1 MDGTRFAVRQ
11 GMSAAA
17 QQDPGVRALE
27 HAHTTGAIRA
37 RLARRL
43 SPSYLRDWIYGGI
56 DGAVT
61 TFAVV
66 SGAAGAGLSP
76 RIVVVLGLAN
86 LLADG
91 FSMAASNFAGTT
103 AEREEV
109 AHAEA
114 IERRHVRDEP
124 EGERREVRE
133 IFRRKGLTGRNL
145 EDTVNWITGDPD
157 LWLRTMLAEEYGL
170 APSARSRWRAG
181 LVTFAAFGVCGAVP
195 LLPYLAGTEAA
206 FPMAALLTAMVFLA
220 IGALKGGW
228 VGGSAWRAAAE
239 TFLIGAAASALA
251 YGAGIALTPVS

>member
-1 MDGTRFAVRQ
+1 
-11 GMSAAA
+11 MSAAA
-17 QQDPGVRALE
+17 HHDLGIRTLE
-27 HAHTTGAIRA
+27 HAHTSGAIRA
-37 RLARRL
+37 RLARRV
-43 SPSYLRDWIYGGI
+43 SPSYLRDWVYGGI

-91 FSMAASNFAGTT
+91 FSMAASNFAGAT
-103 AEREEV
+103 AEREEI

-133 IFRRKGLTGRNL
+133 IFRRKGLSGRRL
-145 EDTVNWITGDPD
+145 EDIVSGVTRDRD
-157 LWLRTMLAEEYGL
+157 LWVRTMLAEEYGL
-170 APSARSRWRAG
+170 APATRSRWRAA
-181 LVTFAAFGVCGAVP
+181 LVTFAAFGACGAVP
-195 LLPYLAGTEAA
+195 LLPYVTGADAA
-206 FPMAALLTAMVFLA
+206 FPMAALLTAIVFLT
-220 IGALKGGW
+220 IGALKGRW
-228 VGGSAWRAAAE
+228 VGRHTWRAAAE

-251 YGAGIALTPVS
+251 YAAGVALAPGP